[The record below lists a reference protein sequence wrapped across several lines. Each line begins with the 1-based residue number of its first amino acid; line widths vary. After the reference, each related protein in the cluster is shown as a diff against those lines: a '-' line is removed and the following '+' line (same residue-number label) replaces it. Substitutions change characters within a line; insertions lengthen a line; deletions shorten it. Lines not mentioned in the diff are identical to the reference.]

1 MEAENQR
8 QGKVNFSGYHF
19 MLVDDDPIFRQ
30 QLIHFIERFDGTVI
44 EAQNGQYALDKLAHY
59 KPDVVLCDLNMEVMG
74 GIELVKILRAH
85 GNKTPV
91 IVISGSEKFSDVAD
105 ALRAGASDYLTK
117 PLDDLY
123 ILNSTIMGVLQTRK
137 NNELEVEELNE
148 YLQQLHDNPASSMQ
162 LIRQLMPPAQSNI
175 SHSFVR
181 YRQINKAERMG
192 LVFDLASLNAD
203 KFGFYV
209 FDMSAAGRDGPVAA
223 LLLRTLFNG
232 FLNHPD
238 TLNFVLTHEDILRK
252 IYQTFRQ
259 AGLTI
264 NPRLLIGSY
273 QHDTGCLQLS
283 VAGISVDVITA
294 ENELYRLSSIKP
306 LGLKGSLQVE
316 TTKLLTEQWR
326 VEVSSFNQERLDL
339 HVQSEKKAAQNSGAM
354 IKYIDGLNTKGT
366 YNEDILAHDMCSDVS
381 DSYDEANVILFTR
394 Q

>member
-8 QGKVNFSGYHF
+8 QGKINFSGYHF

-30 QLIHFIERFDGTVI
+30 QLIHFIERFGGTVI

-59 KPDVVLCDLNMEVMG
+59 KPDVILCDLSMEVMG

-123 ILNSTIMGVLQTRK
+123 ILHSTIMDVLQTRK
-137 NNELEVEELNE
+137 NHDLEVEELNE
-148 YLQQLHDNPASSMQ
+148 YFQQLHQNPAGSVQ
-162 LIRQLMPPAQSNI
+162 LIRQLMPPVQSSI
-175 SHSFVR
+175 SHSSVR
-181 YRQINKAERMG
+181 YRQINQADHMG
-192 LVFDLASLNAD
+192 LVFDLAPLSAD

-232 FLNHPD
+232 FLSHPD
-238 TLNFVLTHEDILRK
+238 SLNFVLTHEDILRK

-259 AGLTI
+259 AGLTM

-273 QHDTGCLQLS
+273 QSENGSLQLS
-283 VAGISVDVITA
+283 VAGISVDITTA
-294 ENELYRLSSIKP
+294 EDAKYRLSSTQP
-306 LGLKGSLQVE
+306 LGLKGSLQAE
-316 TTKLLTEQWR
+316 TVKLQTVQWR
-326 VEVSSFNQERLDL
+326 ANVSSFHHGHLDL
-339 HVQSEKKAAQNSGAM
+339 HVQSEKKAGQNTRPAA
-354 IKYIDGLNTKGT
+354 KHIDDLSKN
-366 YNEDILAHDMCSDVS
+366 DICDDDIS
-381 DSYDEANVILFTR
+381 ANVACDTADIILFNR